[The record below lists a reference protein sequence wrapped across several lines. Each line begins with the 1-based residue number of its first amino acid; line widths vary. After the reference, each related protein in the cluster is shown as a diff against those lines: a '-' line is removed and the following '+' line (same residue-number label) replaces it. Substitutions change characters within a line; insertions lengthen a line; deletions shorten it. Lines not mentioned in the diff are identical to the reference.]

1 MVLPETMQAPRDNF
15 DAFCSILAGVA
26 DAAAAFGGVL
36 LATWIRFD
44 SGLIPLHHNE
54 ILPPRIMYLAAAGV
68 LAPLLVLIFRLIGL
82 YIRPQLGSF
91 GDKLPR
97 IVRGVTITLATA
109 LALSFVVRSADWPP
123 YSRTVALLAFFTV
136 LLLVLVERFI
146 LFRSELHWARSTAPI
161 RRILIIGVDDLAA
174 RIRRAL
180 EREPRLRSRLAGYL
194 LPADPDSARNLTL
207 SSAITPKLV
216 KGHIG
221 ELEQVVSKE
230 QIDEVILAD
239 PGIDRSRL
247 AQILLHCERNL
258 IPFRMVPDLY
268 GVLTSRVRVNHVAD
282 IPLLGMARWPL
293 DSFWNRVLKRLE
305 DLAGSL
311 VGLAISTPIILV
323 AAPLIKRSSP
333 GPVFYRQVRCGLA
346 GQPFTIYKL
355 RTMPINAESQTGP
368 VWATPDD
375 PRRTGIGEFL
385 RKWNLDELPQFW
397 NVFTGD
403 MSLVGPRPERPH
415 FVEQFKGGVG
425 HYMTRHI
432 SRPGMTGWAQVNG
445 LRGNTSIADRVQH
458 DLYYLENWSLS
469 FDLKILIQTFF
480 NRQNAY

>member
-1 MVLPETMQAPRDNF
+1 MQAPRDNF
-15 DAFCSILAGVA
+15 DALCSILAGCA
-26 DAAAAFGGVL
+26 DAGAAFLGVM
-36 LATWIRFD
+36 LAVWIRFD

-54 ILPPRIMYLAAAGV
+54 IFPPRFMYIAAAAT
-68 LAPLLVLIFRLIGL
+68 LAPLLVIIFRQIGL

-97 IVRGVTITLATA
+97 IVRGVSITLATA
-109 LALSFVVRSADWPP
+109 LALSFVVRPPGWPP
-123 YSRTVALLAFFTV
+123 YSRTAAGIAFFTV
-136 LLLVLVERFI
+136 LLAILIERFI
-146 LFRSELHWARSTAPI
+146 LFRSELHWARRTAPI

-194 LPADPDSARNLTL
+194 LPVDPGGRDVTL
-207 SSAITPKLV
+207 STAITPKLV

-221 ELEQVVSKE
+221 ELEKVVAEE
-230 QIDEVILAD
+230 QIDEIILAD
-239 PGIDRSRL
+239 TTISHKRL
-247 AQILLHCERNL
+247 TQILFHCERNL

-282 IPLLGMARWPL
+282 IPLIGMAAWPL
-293 DSFWNRVLKRLE
+293 DAFWNRVLKRLE
-305 DLAGSL
+305 DLAGAL
-311 VGLAISTPIILV
+311 VGLLVSVPVLLV

-333 GPVFYRQVRCGLA
+333 GPVFYRQVRCGIA
-346 GQPFTIYKL
+346 GTPFTIFKL
-355 RTMPINAESQTGP
+355 RTMPVNAEEETGP
-368 VWATPDD
+368 VWARPDD
-375 PRRTGIGEFL
+375 PRRTRIGQFL

-397 NVFTGD
+397 NVLKGD

-415 FVEQFKGGVG
+415 FVEQFKDGVG
-425 HYMTRHI
+425 HYMTRHV

-445 LRGNTSIADRVQH
+445 FRGDTSIEDRVQH

-469 FDLKILIQTFF
+469 FDLKILLQTFF

>member
-1 MVLPETMQAPRDNF
+1 MQAPRDNF
-15 DAFCSILAGVA
+15 DAFCSILAGLA
-26 DAAAAFGGVL
+26 DALAAFCGVM

-54 ILPPRIMYLAAAGV
+54 IFPPRVMYVSAAAV
-68 LAPLLVLIFRLIGL
+68 LTPLLVIIFRQIGL

-97 IVRGVTITLATA
+97 IVRGVSITLATA
-109 LALSFVVRSADWPP
+109 LALSFVVRPADWPP
-123 YSRTVALLAFFTV
+123 YSRTVAFLAFFTV
-136 LLLVLVERFI
+136 LLLVLTERFF
-146 LFRSELHWARSTAPI
+146 LFRSELHWARRTAPI

-194 LPADPDSARNLTL
+194 VPVEPGGRPIAL

-221 ELEQVVSKE
+221 ELEQVVAEE
-230 QIDEVILAD
+230 QVDEIILAD
-239 PGIDRSRL
+239 TSISHKRL
-247 AQILLHCERNL
+247 TQILFHCERNL

-268 GVLTSRVRVNHVAD
+268 GVLTSRVRVNHIAD
-282 IPLLGMARWPL
+282 IPLIGMAAWPL
-293 DSFWNRVLKRLE
+293 DAFWNRVLKRLE
-305 DLAGSL
+305 DIAGALIGLL
-311 VGLAISTPIILV
+311 VSAPVLLV

-333 GPVFYRQVRCGLA
+333 GPVFYRQIRCGIA
-346 GQPFTIYKL
+346 GKPFHIYKL
-355 RTMPINAESQTGP
+355 RTMPVDAESSTGP

-375 PRRTGIGEFL
+375 PRRTRIGEFL
-385 RKWNLDELPQFW
+385 RRWNLDELPQFW
-397 NVFTGD
+397 NVLKGD

-415 FVEQFKGGVG
+415 FVDQFKDDIG
-425 HYMTRHI
+425 HYMTRHV

-445 LRGNTSIADRVQH
+445 LRGNTSIEDRVQH

>member
-1 MVLPETMQAPRDNF
+1 MQAPRDNF
-15 DAFCSILAGVA
+15 DAFCSLLAGFA
-26 DAAAAFGGVL
+26 DAAAAFLGVM

-44 SGLIPLHHNE
+44 SGFIPLHHNE
-54 ILPPRIMYLAAAGV
+54 ILPPRAMYLAAAV
-68 LAPLLVLIFRLIGL
+68 ALAPLLAVIFKQIGL
-82 YIRPQLGSF
+82 YVRPQLGAF

-109 LALSFVVRSADWPP
+109 LALSFVVRPADWPP
-123 YSRTVALLAFFTV
+123 YSRAVAFIAFFTV
-136 LLLVLVERFI
+136 LLLVLAERFA
-146 LFRSELHWARSTAPI
+146 LFRIEMHWARRTAPI
-161 RRILIIGVDDLAA
+161 RRVLIIGVDDLAA

-194 LPADPDSARNLTL
+194 RPTAPGGPEIPL
-207 SSAITPKLV
+207 SSAITPRLV

-221 ELEQVVSKE
+221 ELEQVVAEEK
-230 QIDEVILAD
+230 IDEVILAD
-239 PGIDRSRL
+239 MSISHKRL
-247 AQILLHCERNL
+247 TEILFHCERNL

-268 GVLTSRVRVNHVAD
+268 GVLTSRVTVNHVAD
-282 IPLLGMARWPL
+282 IPLLGMANWPL
-293 DSFWNRVLKRLE
+293 DTFWNRVLKRLE
-305 DLAGSL
+305 DVAGAL
-311 VGLAISTPIILV
+311 VGLLVSAPVVLV

-333 GPVFYRQVRCGLA
+333 GPIFYRQVRCGIA
-346 GQPFTIYKL
+346 GQPFTIFKL
-355 RTMPINAESQTGP
+355 RTMPVDAEAETGP

-375 PRRTGIGEFL
+375 PRRTRVGEFL

-397 NVFTGD
+397 NVLAGD

-415 FVEQFKGGVG
+415 FVEQFKDDVG
-425 HYMTRHI
+425 HYMTRHV

-445 LRGNTSIADRVQH
+445 LRGDTSIEDRVQH

-469 FDLKILIQTFF
+469 FDLKILLQTFF

>member
-1 MVLPETMQAPRDNF
+1 MQAPRDNF
-15 DAFCSILAGVA
+15 DAFCSLLAGVA
-26 DAAAAFGGVL
+26 DALAAFCGVM

-44 SGLIPLHHNE
+44 SGLVPLQHNE

-68 LAPLLVLIFRLIGL
+68 LAPLLVTIFRQIGL
-82 YIRPQLGSF
+82 YVRPQLGPF

-97 IVRGVTITLATA
+97 IVRGVSITLATA
-109 LALSFVVRSADWPP
+109 LALSFVVRRETWPP
-123 YSRTVALLAFFTV
+123 YSRTVALVAFFTV
-136 LLLVLVERFI
+136 LLIVLVERFI
-146 LFRSELHWARSTAPI
+146 LFRIELHWARRTAPI

-194 LPADPDSARNLTL
+194 LPVDPGGREVPL

-221 ELEQVVSKE
+221 ELEKVVAEE

-239 PGIDRSRL
+239 TTISHRRL
-247 AQILLHCERNL
+247 TEILFHCERNL

-268 GVLTSRVRVNHVAD
+268 GVLTSRVRVNHVSD
-282 IPLLGMARWPL
+282 IPLLGMAAWPL
-293 DSFWNRVLKRLE
+293 DAFWNRVLKRLE
-305 DLAGSL
+305 DVAGALIGLL
-311 VGLAISTPIILV
+311 VSAPVIFV
-323 AAPLIKRSSP
+323 AAPLVKRSSP
-333 GPVFYRQVRCGLA
+333 GPVFYRQIRCGIA
-346 GQPFTIYKL
+346 GKPFTIYKL
-355 RTMPINAESQTGP
+355 RTMSVDAEAETGP

-375 PRRTGIGEFL
+375 PRRTRIGEFL

-397 NVFTGD
+397 NVLKGD

-415 FVEQFKGGVG
+415 FVEQFKNGVG
-425 HYMTRHI
+425 HYMTRHV

-445 LRGNTSIADRVQH
+445 LRGDTSIDDRVQH

>member
-1 MVLPETMQAPRDNF
+1 MPAPRDNF
-15 DAFCSILAGVA
+15 DAFCSLLAGLA
-26 DAAAAFGGVL
+26 DAAAAFAGVM
-36 LATWIRFD
+36 LAVWIRFD
-44 SGLIPLHHNE
+44 SGLIPLKHNE
-54 ILPPRIMYLAAAGV
+54 IFPPRAMYLAAAAA
-68 LAPLLVLIFRLIGL
+68 LAPLLVLIFRQIGL
-82 YIRPQLGSF
+82 YVRPQLGPF

-97 IVRGVTITLATA
+97 IVRGVSITLAAA
-109 LALSFVVRSADWPP
+109 LALSFVVRPADWPP
-123 YSRTVALLAFFTV
+123 YSRTVALVAFLTV
-136 LLLVLVERFI
+136 LSLILLERFA
-146 LFRSELHWARSTAPI
+146 LFRIELHWARRTAPI

-194 LPADPDSARNLTL
+194 LPVDPGSRPPPL

-221 ELEQVVSKE
+221 ELEKVVAEE

-239 PGIDRSRL
+239 MTISHKRL
-247 AQILLHCERNL
+247 TEILFHCERNL

-268 GVLTSRVRVNHVAD
+268 GVLTSRVRVNHISD
-282 IPLLGMARWPL
+282 IPLLGMDAWPL
-293 DSFWNRVLKRLE
+293 DAFWNRVLKRLE
-305 DLAGSL
+305 DLAGAL
-311 VGLAISTPIILV
+311 LGLLLSAPVLLL
-323 AAPLIKRSSP
+323 AAPLVKRSSP
-333 GPVFYRQVRCGLA
+333 GPVFYRQIRCGIA
-346 GQPFTIYKL
+346 GHPFTIFKL
-355 RTMPINAESQTGP
+355 RTMPVDAEAASGP
-368 VWATPDD
+368 VWTTPDD
-375 PRRTGIGEFL
+375 PRRTRVGEFL

-397 NVFTGD
+397 NVLRGD

-415 FVEQFKGGVG
+415 FVEQFKDDVG
-425 HYMTRHI
+425 HYMTRHV

-445 LRGNTSIADRVQH
+445 LRGDTSIEDRVQH

>member
-1 MVLPETMQAPRDNF
+1 MQAPRDNF
-15 DAFCSILAGVA
+15 DALCSLLAGLA
-26 DAAAAFGGVL
+26 DAAAAFGGVM
-36 LATWIRFD
+36 LAVWLRFD
-44 SGLIPLHHNE
+44 SGLIPLYHDE
-54 ILPPRIMYLAAAGV
+54 ILPPRFMYIAAAGV
-68 LAPLLVLIFRLIGL
+68 LAPLLVIIFRQIGL
-82 YIRPQLGSF
+82 YLRPQLGPF

-97 IVRGVTITLATA
+97 IVRGVAITLATA
-109 LALSFVVRSADWPP
+109 LVLSFGYRPPGWPP

-136 LLLVLVERFI
+136 LLIVLVERFA
-146 LFRSELHWARSTAPI
+146 LFRAELHWARRIAPI
-161 RRILIIGVDDLAA
+161 RRVLIIGVDDLAA

-194 LPADPDSARNLTL
+194 LPVEPGGREIPL

-221 ELEQVVSKE
+221 ELEKVVAEE

-239 PGIDRSRL
+239 MTISHKRL
-247 AQILLHCERNL
+247 TQILFHCERNL

-268 GVLTSRVRVNHVAD
+268 GVLTSRVRVNHVSD
-282 IPLLGMARWPL
+282 IPLLGMAAWPL
-293 DSFWNRVLKRLE
+293 DAFWNRVLKRLE
-305 DLAGSL
+305 DLAGAF
-311 VGLAISTPIILV
+311 VGLLISAPVILV
-323 AAPLIKRSSP
+323 AAPLVKRSSP
-333 GPVFYRQVRCGLA
+333 GPVFYRQIRCGIA

-355 RTMPINAESQTGP
+355 RTMPVDAEADTGP

-375 PRRTGIGEFL
+375 PRRTRVGEFL

-397 NVFTGD
+397 NVLKGD

-415 FVEQFKGGVG
+415 FVEQFKDDVG

-445 LRGNTSIADRVQH
+445 FRGDTSIEERVHH

>member
-1 MVLPETMQAPRDNF
+1 MQASRDNF
-15 DAFCSILAGVA
+15 DALCSLLAGFA
-26 DAAAAFGGVL
+26 DAAAAFAGVM
-36 LATWIRFD
+36 LATWLRFD
-44 SGLIPLHHNE
+44 SGLVPLHHNE
-54 ILPPRIMYLAAAGV
+54 IFPPRIMYLAAAGM
-68 LAPLLVLIFRLIGL
+68 LAPLLVIIFRQIGL
-82 YIRPQLGSF
+82 YIRPQLGPF

-97 IVRGVTITLATA
+97 IVRGVSITLATA
-109 LALSFVVRSADWPP
+109 LALSFVVRPSDWPP

-136 LLLVLVERFI
+136 LLLVLAERFI
-146 LFRSELHWARSTAPI
+146 LFRLELHWARRTAPI

-194 LPADPDSARNLTL
+194 SPVEPGQHETTL

-221 ELEQVVSKE
+221 QLEQVTADE
-230 QIDEVILAD
+230 QIDEIILAD
-239 PGIDRSRL
+239 TTVSHKRL
-247 AQILLHCERNL
+247 TEILFHCERNL

-282 IPLLGMARWPL
+282 IPLIGIAAWPL
-293 DSFWNRVLKRLE
+293 DGFWNRVLKRLE
-305 DLAGSL
+305 DLFGAL
-311 VGLAISTPIILV
+311 VGLMISAPVLLI

-333 GPVFYRQVRCGLA
+333 GPVFFRQIRCGI
-346 GQPFTIYKL
+346 GGTPFTIYKL
-355 RTMPINAESQTGP
+355 RTMPMDAEDGTGP
-368 VWATPDD
+368 VWATADD
-375 PRRTGIGEFL
+375 PRRTRIGQFL
-385 RKWNLDELPQFW
+385 RQWNLDELPQFW
-397 NVFTGD
+397 NVLKGD

-415 FVEQFKGGVG
+415 FVEQFKNGVG
-425 HYMTRHI
+425 HYMSRHV

-445 LRGNTSIADRVQH
+445 LRGNTSIEDRVQH

>member
-1 MVLPETMQAPRDNF
+1 MQAPRDNF
-15 DAFCSILAGVA
+15 DAFCSILAGIA
-26 DAAAAFGGVL
+26 DAAAAFLGVM
-36 LATWIRFD
+36 LAVWIRFD
-44 SGLIPLHHNE
+44 SGLIPLQHNE
-54 ILPPRIMYLAAAGV
+54 IFPPRGMYVAAAV
-68 LAPLLVLIFRLIGL
+68 ALAPLLAIIFRQIGL
-82 YIRPQLGSF
+82 YIRPQLGPF

-97 IVRGVTITLATA
+97 IVRGVSITLATA
-109 LALSFVVRSADWPP
+109 LALSFVVRPADWPP
-123 YSRTVALLAFFTV
+123 YSRAVAFIAFFTV
-136 LLLVLVERFI
+136 LLIVLVERFL
-146 LFRSELHWARSTAPI
+146 LFRVELHWARRTAPI

-194 LPADPDSARNLTL
+194 QPAEPGGREIPL

-221 ELEQVVSKE
+221 ELEKVVAEE

-239 PGIDRSRL
+239 TTVSHARL
-247 AQILLHCERNL
+247 TQILFHCERNL

-268 GVLTSRVRVNHVAD
+268 GVLTSRVRVNHIAD
-282 IPLLGMARWPL
+282 IPLIGMAAWPL
-293 DSFWNRVLKRLE
+293 DSFWNRVLKRSE
-305 DLAGSL
+305 DLAGAL
-311 VGLAISTPIILV
+311 VGLLLSAPVLLAS
-323 AAPLIKRSSP
+323 APLVKRSSP
-333 GPVFYRQVRCGLA
+333 GPVFYRQERCGIA
-346 GQPFTIYKL
+346 GKPFTIYKL
-355 RTMPINAESQTGP
+355 RTMPVDAEAETGP

-375 PRRTGIGEFL
+375 PRRTRVGEFL

-397 NVFTGD
+397 NVLKGD

-415 FVEQFKGGVG
+415 FVEQFKDDVG

-445 LRGNTSIADRVQH
+445 LRGDTSIQDRVQH

>member
-1 MVLPETMQAPRDNF
+1 MQAPRDNF
-15 DAFCSILAGVA
+15 DAFCSILAGLA
-26 DAAAAFGGVL
+26 DAAAAFLGL
-36 LATWIRFD
+36 MLATWMRFD
-44 SGLIPLHHNE
+44 SGLVPLHHNE
-54 ILPPRIMYLAAAGV
+54 IFPPRVMYLAAAAAI
-68 LAPLLVLIFRLIGL
+68 APLLVLIFRQIGL
-82 YIRPQLGSF
+82 YVRPQLGPF

-97 IVRGVTITLATA
+97 IVRGVSITLATA
-109 LALSFVVRSADWPP
+109 LALSFVVRPADWPP

-136 LLLVLVERFI
+136 LLLVLVERFV
-146 LFRSELHWARSTAPI
+146 LFRVELHWARRSAPI

-194 LPADPDSARNLTL
+194 LPAEPGQREVAL

-216 KGHIG
+216 KGHVG
-221 ELEQVVSKE
+221 ELEKVVADE
-230 QIDEVILAD
+230 QIDEIILAD
-239 PGIDRSRL
+239 MSISHKRL
-247 AQILLHCERNL
+247 TQILFHCERNL

-268 GVLTSRVRVNHVAD
+268 GVLTSRVRVNHVSD
-282 IPLLGMARWPL
+282 IPLIGMAPWPL
-293 DSFWNRVLKRLE
+293 DAFWNRVLKRAE
-305 DLAGSL
+305 DVCGAV
-311 VGLAISTPIILV
+311 VGLLLSLPVVLV

-333 GPVFYRQVRCGLA
+333 GPVFYRQTRCGI
-346 GQPFTIYKL
+346 GGKTFTIYKL
-355 RTMPINAESQTGP
+355 RTMPVDAESKTGP
-368 VWATPDD
+368 VWTTPDD
-375 PRRTGIGEFL
+375 PRRTRVGEWL

-397 NVFTGD
+397 NVLKGD

-415 FVEQFKGGVG
+415 FVDQFKDDVG
-425 HYMTRHI
+425 HYMSRHV

-445 LRGNTSIADRVQH
+445 LRGNTSIEDRVQH

>member
-1 MVLPETMQAPRDNF
+1 MQAPRDNF
-15 DAFCSILAGVA
+15 DAFCSILAGLA
-26 DAAAAFGGVL
+26 DALAAYAGVMG
-36 LATWIRFD
+36 AVWIRFD
-44 SGLIPLHHNE
+44 SGLVPLQHNE
-54 ILPPRIMYLAAAGV
+54 IFPPRFMYVAAAGV
-68 LAPLLVLIFRLIGL
+68 LAPLLVLIFRQIGL

-97 IVRGVTITLATA
+97 IVRGVSITLATA
-109 LALSFVVRSADWPP
+109 LALSFIVRPADWPP
-123 YSRTVALLAFFTV
+123 YSRAVALIAFITV
-136 LLLVLVERFI
+136 MMTVLVERFI
-146 LFRSELHWARSTAPI
+146 LFRIELHWARRTAPI

-174 RIRRAL
+174 RIRRTL

-194 LPADPDSARNLTL
+194 LPFDPGGREIPLA
-207 SSAITPKLV
+207 SAITPKLV

-221 ELEQVVSKE
+221 ELEKVVDEE

-239 PGIDRSRL
+239 TTISHKRL
-247 AQILLHCERNL
+247 TQILFHCERNL

-268 GVLTSRVRVNHVAD
+268 GVLTSRVRVNHIAD
-282 IPLLGMARWPL
+282 IPLIGMAAWPL
-293 DSFWNRVLKRLE
+293 DAFWNRVLKRLE
-305 DLAGSL
+305 DIAGAL
-311 VGLAISTPIILV
+311 VGLLFSAPVLLA
-323 AAPLIKRSSP
+323 AAPLVKRSSP
-333 GPVFYRQVRCGLA
+333 GPVFYRQIRCGIA
-346 GQPFTIYKL
+346 GKPFTIFKL
-355 RTMPINAESQTGP
+355 RTMPVDAESETGP

-375 PRRTGIGEFL
+375 PRRTRIGEFL

-397 NVFTGD
+397 NVLVGD

-415 FVEQFKGGVG
+415 FVEQFKDDIG

-445 LRGNTSIADRVQH
+445 FRGNTSIEDRVQH

-469 FDLKILIQTFF
+469 FDLKILIQTMF

>member
-1 MVLPETMQAPRDNF
+1 MQAPRDNF
-15 DAFCSILAGVA
+15 DAFCSLLAGIA
-26 DAAAAFGGVL
+26 DAVAAYLGVM
-36 LATWIRFD
+36 LAVWIRFD
-44 SGLIPLHHNE
+44 SGLVPLQHNE
-54 ILPPRIMYLAAAGV
+54 IFPPRFMYVAAAAV
-68 LAPLLVLIFRLIGL
+68 LSPLLVLIFRQIGL
-82 YIRPQLGSF
+82 YLRPQLGPF

-97 IVRGVTITLATA
+97 IVRGVSITLATA
-109 LALSFVVRSADWPP
+109 LALSFVVRPPGWPP
-123 YSRTVALLAFFTV
+123 YSRAVAFIAFFTV
-136 LLLVLVERFI
+136 LLVVLLERFA
-146 LFRSELHWARSTAPI
+146 LFRIELHWARRTAPI

-194 LPADPDSARNLTL
+194 LPFDPGGRSISL

-221 ELEQVVSKE
+221 ELEKVVAEEK
-230 QIDEVILAD
+230 IDEIILAD
-239 PGIDRSRL
+239 TTISHVRL
-247 AQILLHCERNL
+247 TQILFHCERNL

-268 GVLTSRVRVNHVAD
+268 GVLTSRVRVNHISD
-282 IPLLGMARWPL
+282 IPLIGMAAWPL
-293 DSFWNRVLKRLE
+293 DAFWNRVLKRIE
-305 DLAGSL
+305 DVAGAL
-311 VGLAISTPIILV
+311 VGLLVSAPVLLV
-323 AAPLIKRSSP
+323 AAPLVKRSSP
-333 GPVFYRQVRCGLA
+333 GPVFYRQERCGIA
-346 GQPFTIYKL
+346 GKPFTIFKL
-355 RTMPINAESQTGP
+355 RTMPVDAEAETGP

-375 PRRTGIGEFL
+375 PRRTRVGEFL

-397 NVFTGD
+397 NVLKGD

-415 FVEQFKGGVG
+415 FVEQFKDDVG

-445 LRGNTSIADRVQH
+445 FRGDTSIEERVHH

>member
-1 MVLPETMQAPRDNF
+1 MQAPRDNF
-15 DAFCSILAGVA
+15 DAFCSLLAGVA
-26 DAAAAFGGVL
+26 DALAAFLGVL
-36 LATWIRFD
+36 LATWLRFD
-44 SGLIPLHHNE
+44 SGLIPLQHNE
-54 ILPPRIMYLAAAGV
+54 IFPPHIMYVAAAAV
-68 LAPLLVLIFRLIGL
+68 LAPLLVLVFRLIGL
-82 YIRPQLGSF
+82 YIRPQLGPF

-97 IVRGVTITLATA
+97 IVRGVTITLAAA
-109 LALSFVVRSADWPP
+109 LALSFVVRPADWPP

-136 LLLVLVERFI
+136 LLLVLVERFV
-146 LFRSELHWARSTAPI
+146 LFRIELHWARRSAPI

-194 LPADPDSARNLTL
+194 LPVEPASGRETTL
-207 SSAITPKLV
+207 SSAITPRLV
-216 KGHIG
+216 KGHLG
-221 ELEQVVSKE
+221 ELEKIVADE
-230 QIDEVILAD
+230 QIDEIILAD
-239 PGIDRSRL
+239 PGIARRRL
-247 AQILLHCERNL
+247 AEILMHCERNL

-282 IPLLGMARWPL
+282 IPLIGIASWPL
-293 DSFWNRVLKRLE
+293 DAFWNRVLKRLE
-305 DLAGSL
+305 DIAGAL
-311 VGLAISTPIILV
+311 VGLLLSAPVVLL

-333 GPVFYRQVRCGLA
+333 GPVFYRQTRCGIA
-346 GQPFTIYKL
+346 GKPFTLFKL
-355 RTMPINAESQTGP
+355 RTMPVDAEHATGP
-368 VWATPDD
+368 VWATADD
-375 PRRTGIGEFL
+375 PRRTRIGEFL

-397 NVFTGD
+397 NVLAGD

-445 LRGNTSIADRVQH
+445 LRGNTSIEDRVQH

>member
-1 MVLPETMQAPRDNF
+1 MQAPRDNF
-15 DAFCSILAGVA
+15 DAFCSILAGLA
-26 DAAAAFGGVL
+26 DAAAAFLGVM

-44 SGLIPLHHNE
+44 SGLVPLKHSE
-54 ILPPRIMYLAAAGV
+54 IFPPRIMYVAAAVV
-68 LAPLLVLIFRLIGL
+68 LAPLMVIIFRQIGL
-82 YIRPQLGSF
+82 YLRPQLGPF

-109 LALSFVVRSADWPP
+109 LALSFVVRPSDWPT
-123 YSRTVALLAFFTV
+123 YSRTVALIAFFTV
-136 LLLVLVERFI
+136 LLLVLIERFA
-146 LFRSELHWARSTAPI
+146 LFRIELHWARRTAPI
-161 RRILIIGVDDLAA
+161 RQVLIIGVDDLAA
-174 RIRRAL
+174 RLRRAL

-194 LPADPDSARNLTL
+194 LPFDPGGREIQL

-221 ELEQVVSKE
+221 ELEKIVADEK
-230 QIDEVILAD
+230 IDEVILAD
-239 PGIDRSRL
+239 MTISHKRL
-247 AQILLHCERNL
+247 TEILFHCERNL

-268 GVLTSRVRVNHVAD
+268 GVLTSRVRVNHVSD
-282 IPLLGMARWPL
+282 IPLLGMANWPL
-293 DSFWNRVLKRLE
+293 DAFWNRLLKRLE
-305 DLAGSL
+305 DIAGAI
-311 VGLAISTPIILV
+311 VGLIISTPVILV

-333 GPVFYRQVRCGLA
+333 GPVFYRQTRCGIG
-346 GQPFTIYKL
+346 GQCFTILKL
-355 RTMPINAESQTGP
+355 RTMPVDAEAATGP
-368 VWATPDD
+368 VWTTANDT
-375 PRRTGIGEFL
+375 RRTRVGEFL

-397 NVFTGD
+397 NVLMGD

-415 FVEQFKGGVG
+415 FVEQFKNGVG
-425 HYMTRHI
+425 HYMTRHV

-445 LRGNTSIADRVQH
+445 FRGDTSIEDRVQH